1 MHLIDLKCNF
11 MGSSAIVGNSIP
23 IGVGLALSSKL
34 KKTKQISF
42 VFLGDGATE
51 EGVFYESVNFAI
63 LKKLPVIF
71 VCENN
76 LYSVY
81 SPLTVRQPKN
91 RDLAKMCSSLGIKS
105 LKCDGN
111 DAVKSY
117 KTFSKV
123 INKIRLNQEPY
134 FIEFETYRWLE
145 HCGPNFD
152 NNLKYRSKKEFLN
165 WQKKI
170 H

>member
-1 MHLIDLKCNF
+1 
-11 MGSSAIVGNSIP
+11 
-23 IGVGLALSSKL
+23 
-34 KKTKQISF
+34 
-42 VFLGDGATE
+42 
-51 EGVFYESVNFAI
+51 
-63 LKKLPVIF
+63 
-71 VCENN
+71 
-76 LYSVY
+76 
-81 SPLTVRQPKN
+81 
-91 RDLAKMCSSLGIKS
+91 MCSSLGIKS

-165 WQKKI
+165 WQKKRSTENFK
-170 H
+170 